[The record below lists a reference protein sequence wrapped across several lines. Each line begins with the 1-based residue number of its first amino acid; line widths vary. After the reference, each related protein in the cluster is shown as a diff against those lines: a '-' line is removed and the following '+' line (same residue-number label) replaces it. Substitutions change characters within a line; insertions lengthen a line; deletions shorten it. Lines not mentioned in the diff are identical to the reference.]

1 MHENSGL
8 DAKTVESLRPA
19 GLRAGVEFFGSSV
32 KYPAMGA
39 VTSNGYHPLPLECH
53 DDQQ

>member
-39 VTSNGYHPLPLECH
+39 DHPLPLECH